1 MKRYSKNSL
10 FIFILIIFL
19 CNTFTI
25 FSSARNEP
33 KIGLALG
40 GGSARGFAHVGVL
53 KVLEREGIKIDY
65 MAGTSIGSLV
75 GAFYALGFEVGE
87 IEKYLLEENFTK
99 YISFK
104 NVTFELEEYQ
114 HKKTLGVSINL
125 PKMITNPGWPR
136 GLISTVAIRDKLDQI
151 TDWAHFEYDLKIPF
165 KTVATDLI
173 TGEKIVMG
181 SGKVSNAVAASISI
195 PGIFFPFEHEG
206 MILVDGGLKDPVPV
220 DVVRQMGA
228 DIVIAVS
235 LQKIEGEK
243 KDPYNIISIAERSV
257 EIMIAD
263 LTKLSLIGAD
273 LILAPEYQ
281 GEVSFLMGKKERQ
294 AIIKQGENE
303 AENYIAIIKE
313 AINNF

>member
-1 MKRYSKNSL
+1 MKRNSRNSL
-10 FIFILIIFL
+10 FIFTLIIIF
-19 CNTFTI
+19 CANFII
-25 FSSARNEP
+25 FSSARSEP

-40 GGSARGFAHVGVL
+40 GGAARGFAHIGVL

-75 GAFYALGFEVGE
+75 GAFYALGFEAKE

-104 NVTFELEEYQ
+104 NITFEMEEYQ
-114 HKKTLGVSINL
+114 NKKTLGVFVNL
-125 PKMITNPGWPR
+125 PKLIASPGWPR
-136 GLISTVAIRDKLDQI
+136 GLISTVAIRDKLDQVFN
-151 TDWAHFEYDLKIPF
+151 WAHFEYDLMIPF

-173 TGEKIVMG
+173 TGEKVVMG

-195 PGIFFPFEHEG
+195 PGIFYPFEFG
-206 MILVDGGLKDPVPV
+206 DKILVDGGLKDPVPV
-220 DVVRQMGA
+220 DVVRGMGA

-235 LQKIEGEK
+235 LQEITGER
-243 KDPYNIISIAERSV
+243 KDPDNIISIAERSID
-257 EIMIAD
+257 IMIAD
-263 LTKLSLIGAD
+263 LTTLSLMDAD
-273 LILAPEYQ
+273 LILKPKYE
-281 GEVSFLMGKKERQ
+281 GEVSFLMGKKERE
-294 AIIKQGENE
+294 AIIEQGEIE

>member
-25 FSSARNEP
+25 FSSARDEP

-75 GAFYALGFEVGE
+75 GALYALGFEAKD

-136 GLISTVAIRDKLDQI
+136 GLISTVAIRDKLDQV

-165 KTVATDLI
+165 RTVATDLI

-220 DVVRQMGA
+220 DVVRGMGA

-235 LQKIEGEK
+235 LQEIMGER
-243 KDPYNIISIAERSV
+243 KDPDNIISIAERSID
-257 EIMIAD
+257 IMIAD
-263 LTKLSLIGAD
+263 LTTLSLMDAD
-273 LILAPEYQ
+273 LILKPKYQ
-281 GEVSFLMGKKERQ
+281 GEVSFLMGKKDRQ
-294 AIIKQGENE
+294 AIIKQGEIE
-303 AENYIAIIKE
+303 AENHIASIRE

>member
-1 MKRYSKNSL
+1 MKRCSRNSL
-10 FIFILIIFL
+10 FIFILTIFL
-19 CNTFTI
+19 CTNFTI
-25 FSSARNEP
+25 FSLARNEP

-40 GGSARGFAHVGVL
+40 GGSARGFAHVGIL

-75 GAFYALGFEVGE
+75 GAFYALGFEVEE

-125 PKMITNPGWPR
+125 PKIITNPGWPR
-136 GLISTVAIRDKLDQI
+136 GLISTVAIRDKIDQI
-151 TDWAHFEYDLKIPF
+151 TGWAHFEYDLRIPF

-173 TGEKIVMG
+173 TGEKIVIS

-220 DVVRQMGA
+220 DVVREMGA

-235 LQKIEGEK
+235 LQNIEGGK

-257 EIMIAD
+257 EIMIGD
-263 LTKLSLIGAD
+263 LTQLSLIGAD

-281 GEVSFLMGKKERQ
+281 GEVSFLMGQKERQ
-294 AIIKQGENE
+294 AIIKQGEIE
-303 AENYIAIIKE
+303 AENHITLLKE
-313 AINNF
+313 IINNF